1 MNMFFYKMSSKNIM
15 LVRIAL
21 LANYIEVDGE
31 DVWCPDWQVPHL
43 EMIAPAAL

>member
-21 LANYIEVDGE
+21 LANYIEVDARRVVSG
-31 DVWCPDWQVPHL
+31 L
-43 EMIAPAAL
+43 AGATLK